1 MTLRELC
8 ETTANVCELDID
20 VREATDKSAKL
31 IESWHIGSR
40 ATEDRVKDGDHE
52 PRWKCCNK
60 PINHKEL
67 GKPYW
72 GFIAGNVPKKLLD
85 MEVWCWRYFGDYTSN
100 NGLNK
105 HMILHV
111 DLKGNDD
118 CIVVEAAEESK
129 GIEGQMSITD
139 ILGGIS
145 E

>member
-8 ETTANVCELDID
+8 ETNANVCELDID
-20 VREATDKSAKL
+20 VREVTGKGAKL

-40 ATEDRVKDGDHE
+40 ATEDRVKDVNHE
-52 PRWKCCNK
+52 PRWKCCTK
-60 PINHKEL
+60 PINQKEL

-85 MEVWCWRYFGDYTSN
+85 MEVWRWLYFGNYTSN
-100 NGLNK
+100 NGCNK
-105 HMILHV
+105 HIILHV

-118 CIVVEAAEESK
+118 CIVVEAEEPK
-129 GIEGQMSITD
+129 EIEGQMSITD
-139 ILGGIS
+139 ILGGVI